1 MSQPRSKDSSPRN
14 ISALTV
20 ESIPHLLKE
29 KSFSQIRTLF
39 NQVRLLKSKRKELSK
54 RSKFPR
60 GLVVSQMLQT
70 SQIPQISQIVADV
83 SKTKVWSVGS
93 VSTETSLSLSSTAE
107 PIASV
112 ALKVQVREQAQ
123 VLNPSRTPTWKEIES
138 VLLSYLYTINKK
150 RVRAPINCDFF
161 FGKLFKPC
169 CYRHFGRI
177 GYGVKIVVR
186 NSVFLAFLQDVAF
199 AYEQDPD
206 FLESEISMAI
216 NIISVEEQLHEIEIK
231 PKGVKKKKCK

>member
-1 MSQPRSKDSSPRN
+1 MNQPRSEDSSPRN
-14 ISALTV
+14 LSALTV
-20 ESIPHLLKE
+20 ESVSHLLKE

-39 NQVRLLKSKRKELSK
+39 NQIRLLKSKRKELSK
-54 RSKFPR
+54 RSKVPR
-60 GLVVSQMLQT
+60 GLVMTQMQQT
-70 SQIPQISQIVADV
+70 SHIPRISQIVTDV

-93 VSTETSLSLSSTAE
+93 VSTDTSLSLTAE
-107 PIASV
+107 PISSV
-112 ALKVQVREQAQ
+112 ALKVQVQKQAQ
-123 VLNPSRTPTWKEIES
+123 VLNSPRTPTWKEIES

-216 NIISVEEQLHEIEIK
+216 NIISVEEQLQEIEIK
-231 PKGVKKKKCK
+231 PKRVKKKKCK

>member
-1 MSQPRSKDSSPRN
+1 MNQPRSEDSSPRN
-14 ISALTV
+14 LSSLTV
-20 ESIPHLLKE
+20 ESVSHLLKE

-39 NQVRLLKSKRKELSK
+39 NHIRLLKSKRKELSK

-70 SQIPQISQIVADV
+70 SQIPQISQIVADA
-83 SKTKVWSVGS
+83 SKAKVWSVGS
-93 VSTETSLSLSSTAE
+93 VPTETSLSSTAE

-112 ALKVQVREQAQ
+112 ALKVQVQEQAQ
-123 VLNPSRTPTWKEIES
+123 ILNPSRTPTWKEIES

-150 RVRAPINCDFF
+150 GVRAPINCDFF

-216 NIISVEEQLHEIEIK
+216 NIISVEEQLQEKEIK